1 MSNFH
6 IPLNGSNHIS
16 QKRKQAFKNAINDNY
31 VIDCKQPPV
40 LDPEIKNEET
50 NAPKR
55 ENIKEEQTMTMNDST
70 KSNGQY
76 IPLEI
81 GRSIEKGLDH
91 SIAHQN
97 RTIEIH
103 QQFLDQQREYA
114 KLINSVLNQQGK
126 VLDNGA
132 AESNQ
137 EIIDTFQHS
146 LESFHQ
152 VREKDLE
159 VHQQFLA
166 QQADF
171 SHSFVR
177 VLEKQHELSTNGNG
191 HHVVRVQP
199 ESNPPATEDTLV
211 DPVPVPVP
219 VTDPEPIVGTEVT
232 PPGIVIEEKEPISIE
247 VVEEIS
253 LEVLTAALLRIVGDK
268 TGYPSEML
276 EADMDL
282 EADLGI
288 DSIKRVEIL
297 GALEEEFPSLPPAD
311 TEILAQTRTLAEIV
325 DYLNTE
331 QGSPSPDASIQEK
344 SEVPQ
349 NESQPTPNIEKSPAP
364 ETAASQTEISVE
376 DLTTTLLE
384 IVAEKTGY
392 PAEML
397 ESTMDMEADLGID
410 SIKRVEILGTMEE
423 RIPGLPAVEA
433 EVLSELRTLGE
444 IVEMMNSNQVSPV
457 SSVQKEDTNKKKV
470 KHSTLD
476 TTPVELVSLPEP
488 DFLDFPISRDH
499 AILVTD
505 EGSEF
510 TPKFTNL
517 LTKNGWK
524 VIVWNFPEVNL
535 TRDNGEISQDIV
547 QVNLKDSSQESIHKT
562 LNEIKETH
570 GSISGLVHL
579 HPAPDQ
585 QVDFVKPDRDLIKGV
600 FFLAGALKSDLSED
614 QSSNR
619 SLFLTVTRLDGQ
631 LGFNPTAA
639 FQEAGGLTGVVKTLH
654 WEWPDV
660 FCRAIDLDPT
670 EELDEQIE
678 WVIQEI
684 HDPDQGLLEV
694 GRSKNHRVTIERV
707 YQD

>member
-1 MSNFH
+1 MSDFQ
-6 IPLNGSNHIS
+6 IPLNGSNYVS

-40 LDPEIKNEET
+40 LDPEIENEG
-50 NAPKR
+50 NNVPGR
-55 ENIKEEQTMTMNDST
+55 ENIEEEQTMTMNDST
-70 KSNGQY
+70 KNNGQY

-103 QQFLDQQREYA
+103 QQFLDQQKEYA

-177 VLEKQHELSTNGNG
+177 VLEKQHALSTNGNG

-199 ESNPPATEDTLV
+199 ESNTPTSADSVADLV
-211 DPVPVPVP
+211 HD
-219 VTDPEPIVGTEVT
+219 TDPEPILDTKVSRSE
-232 PPGIVIEEKEPISIE
+232 IVIEEKEPITTK
-247 VVEEIS
+247 VVEEGIS
-253 LEVLTAALLRIVGDK
+253 LEMLTAALLRIVGDK

-276 EADMDL
+276 EAEMDL

-325 DYLNTE
+325 DYLNAE
-331 QGSPSPDASIQEK
+331 QGSPSPGGSIQDK
-344 SEVPQ
+344 PEVQ
-349 NESQPTPNIEKSPAP
+349 QVEAQPTTDIEESPAP
-364 ETAASQTEISVE
+364 ETTAPQTGISIE

-384 IVAEKTGY
+384 IVSEKTGY

-397 ESTMDMEADLGID
+397 ESNMDMEADLGID
-410 SIKRVEILGTMEE
+410 SIKRVEILGAMEE

-444 IVEMMNSNQVSPV
+444 IVEMMNSNQESPE

-499 AILVTD
+499 PLLVTD

-510 TPKFTNL
+510 THKFTDL

-524 VIVWNFPEVNL
+524 VIVWNFPEVDL
-535 TRDNGEISQDIV
+535 TRDNRELSQDVV
-547 QVNLKDSSQESIHKT
+547 QVFLKDSSQESIQTT

-570 GSISGLVHL
+570 GSISGFVHL
-579 HPAPDQ
+579 HPGPDK
-585 QVDFVKPDRDLIKGV
+585 QVDFVKSDRDLVKGV
-600 FFLAGALKSDLSED
+600 FFLAGALKSDLSET

-619 SLFLTVTRLDGQ
+619 LLFLTVTRLDGQ

-670 EELDEQIE
+670 DELDTQIE

-694 GRSKNHRVTIERV
+694 GRSKNQRVTIERV